1 MECWSISMPIAARLL
16 SPEDFLGS
24 LASVFFRVFQAFKQA
39 HDESSCFICTVS
51 NRFGIRNGFLVLCTL
66 KPCFVEIGC
75 YFTLFNTNNGKLLFS
90 YD

>member
-1 MECWSISMPIAARLL
+1 
-16 SPEDFLGS
+16 
-24 LASVFFRVFQAFKQA
+24 
-39 HDESSCFICTVS
+39 VS

>member
-1 MECWSISMPIAARLL
+1 MECWVDIDADCRAVIESRRFFR
-16 SPEDFLGS
+16 ELGIC
-24 LASVFFRVFQAFKQA
+24 FFRVFQAFKQA